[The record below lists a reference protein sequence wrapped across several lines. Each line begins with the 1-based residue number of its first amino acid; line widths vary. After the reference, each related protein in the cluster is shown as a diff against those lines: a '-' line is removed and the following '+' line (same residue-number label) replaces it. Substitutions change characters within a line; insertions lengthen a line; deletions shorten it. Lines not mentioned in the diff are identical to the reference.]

1 MKRIRRELAIVVVA
15 VCIVVSGVMIH
26 NTFFSM
32 ADNME
37 IKVEGLTVTV
47 PENALAANVSSYLNI
62 RYQPSSSATVIG
74 KLVPGDVV
82 LATGQNGEWTK
93 IDVDGQV
100 GYVYTKY
107 TVTGTELKKY
117 IQKNLKLFS
126 VSAIQT
132 DRAFQTVYSTKKAAK
147 TDTVVCSMSAVVS
160 TGASVYATKSTA
172 SKMKNE
178 YVSVKKALVTT
189 EGLRLRGKASTK
201 GKIYKVLGKGTV
213 LDLSSGGNKKWTKV
227 RYNGKVGYVS
237 SDYIKIVTKKEN
249 KSNVLKNLGKSRK
262 FNVVDESKKWVTVNY
277 NGAHA
282 YVKRSYCKVTAKNAS
297 GSKKV
302 VGFLENNVACSVE
315 NVTDSL
321 AYVKMKNG
329 TKGYVKSTCL
339 TATIATTPIKLD
351 QSAITAEQQQIVQ
364 STVSLKDVSGVR
376 KELVE
381 YALGFVGGTYKWG
394 GNSLTEGVDC
404 SGFTQQIFAKYN
416 VSLSRCSYEQA
427 CNGVEISFSQLQ
439 PGDLLFYYD
448 TSLNRIGHV
457 AIYIGDNQI
466 VHAKSTASGITT
478 SAWNYRTPYKAVNV
492 LGDVQVQESEKGKD
506 IKENTVKDKDTKDKN
521 TKKKDN

>member
-1 MKRIRRELAIVVVA
+1 MKRIRKELVIVVMA
-15 VCIVVSGVMIH
+15 VLVVVSGVMIH

-37 IKVEGLTVTV
+37 LKVGDLTVTV
-47 PENALAANVSSYLNI
+47 PENALAANVNSYLNI

-82 LATGQNGEWTK
+82 LATGQTGEWTK
-93 IDVDGQV
+93 IDVNGQV

-107 TVTGTELKKY
+107 TVTGTALKKY
-117 IQKNLKLFS
+117 IQNNLKLFS
-126 VSAIQT
+126 VSAIQKNSGF
-132 DRAFQTVYSTKKAAK
+132 ATVYSTKKAAK
-147 TDTVVCSMSAVVS
+147 ADTVVCSMSAVVS
-160 TGASVYATKSTA
+160 TGATVYATRTTA
-172 SKMKNE
+172 STMKNE

-189 EGLRLRGKASTK
+189 EGLRLRAKASKK
-201 GKIYKVLGKGTV
+201 GKIYQVLKKGTV
-213 LDLSSGGNKKWTKV
+213 LDLSPSSNKKWTKV
-227 RYNGKVGYVS
+227 KYNGKVGYVS
-237 SDYIKIVTKKEN
+237 SEYVKIVNMKEN
-249 KSNVLKNLGKSRK
+249 KSNILKHLAKRK
-262 FNVVDESKKWVTVNY
+262 NFEVVDETKNWVTIKY
-277 NGAHA
+277 NGDNA

-297 GSKKV
+297 GNKRV
-302 VGFLENNVACSVE
+302 VGFLENNVACTVE
-315 NVTDSL
+315 NATDSL
-321 AYVKMKNG
+321 AYIKLKNG
-329 TKGYVKSTCL
+329 KKGYVKSSCL
-339 TATIATTPIKLD
+339 KATISTTPIKLD
-351 QSAITAEQQQIVQ
+351 KVAITTEQQEI
-364 STVSLKDVSGVR
+364 SKSNVSLKDVSGVR

-381 YALGFVGGTYKWG
+381 YALTFVGGTYKWG

-448 TSLNRIGHV
+448 SKLERIGHV
-457 AIYIGDNQI
+457 AIYIGDDQI

-492 LGDVQVQESEKGKD
+492 LGDVKVESGKGKD
-506 IKENTVKDKDTKDKN
+506 IQDK
-521 TKKKDN
+521 

>member
-1 MKRIRRELAIVVVA
+1 MKGIRKELAIIVVA
-15 VCIVVSGVMIH
+15 VCVVMSGVMFH
-26 NTFFSM
+26 STFSSK

-37 IKVEGLTVTV
+37 FKVGNLTVTV
-47 PENALAANVSSYLNI
+47 PENALAANVNSYLNI

-82 LATGQNGEWTK
+82 LATGQTGEWTK

-107 TVTGTELKKY
+107 TVTGSDLKKY
-117 IQKNLKLFS
+117 IQNNLKLFS
-126 VSAIQT
+126 VSAIQK
-132 DRAFQTVYSTKKAAK
+132 DSAFKTVYSTKKAAK
-147 TDTVVCSMSAVVS
+147 ADTVVCSMSAVVS
-160 TGASVYATKSTA
+160 TGASVYATKSTD

-189 EGLRLRGKASTK
+189 EGLRFRGKASTK
-201 GKIYKVLGKGTV
+201 GKIYQVLGKGTT
-213 LDLSSGGNKKWTKV
+213 LDLVSGGNKKWTKV
-227 RYNGKVGYVS
+227 KYNGKVGYVS
-237 SDYIKIVTKKEN
+237 SDYVKKVTMKEN
-249 KSNVLKNLGKSRK
+249 KSNVLKNLGKSKK
-262 FNVVDESKKWVTVNY
+262 FEVVNVTKKWVTVKY
-277 NGAHA
+277 DDITA
-282 YVKRSYCKVTAKNAS
+282 YVERSFCKVTAKNAT
-297 GSKKV
+297 GSKNV
-302 VGFLENNVACSVE
+302 VGFLENNVACKVE
-315 NVTDSL
+315 KVIDNL
-321 AYVKMKNG
+321 AYVKLKNG
-329 TKGYVKSTCL
+329 TKGYIKSAYL
-339 TATIATTPIKLD
+339 AATIATTSVKLD
-351 QSAITAEQQQIVQ
+351 QVAITTEQQTIAQ
-364 STVSLKDVSGVR
+364 SNVSLKDVSGVR

-381 YALGFVGGTYKWG
+381 YALTFVGGTYKWG

-427 CNGVEISFSQLQ
+427 GNGVEIAFSELQ

-448 TSLNRIGHV
+448 SSLNRIGHV

-492 LGDVQVQESEKGKD
+492 LGDAKVQESGNGKD
-506 IKENTVKDKDTKDKN
+506 IKEK
-521 TKKKDN
+521 